1 MTPELQY
8 LVWSVV
14 LTLVQLIVAILLV
27 VPVAGLP
34 TLAGNRETMPEIGGA
49 AGRARRAH
57 ANMLENLVLFAGLVL
72 TAHAAG
78 VSNANTVLGAQLFFW
93 GRVAYAAI
101 YVVGVPWVRT
111 LAWLVSVAGLV
122 VILLQLF

>member
-14 LTLVQLIVAILLV
+14 LTLVQLIVAVMLA
-27 VPVAGLP
+27 VPIAGLP

-49 AGRARRAH
+49 AGRAKRAH
-57 ANMLENLVLFAGLVL
+57 CNMLESLVLFAGLVL

-78 VSNANTVLGAQLFFW
+78 VTNANTVLGAQLFFW

-101 YVVGVPWVRT
+101 YVVGIPWVRT
-111 LAWLVSVAGLV
+111 LAWLVSVAGLAM
-122 VILLQLF
+122 ILLQLL